1 MLLFSSQQRS
11 DPAKRLRLEV
21 LGNIRRHD
29 VLCENEAYFHWD
41 YALSCW
47 PFLRLPVRT
56 HRMKHI
62 RNFCIIAHI
71 DHGKSTLADRLIQTC
86 GGIAQRDLHEQML
99 DSMDIERE
107 RGITIKSNTIT
118 LDFRAPDGNDY
129 LLNLIDTPGHVD
141 FSHEVRRSLMAC
153 EGALIIVDAS
163 QGVEA
168 QTVANLYLA
177 LENNLTLLPV
187 INKIDLP
194 SADVERAQ
202 EAIDAELG
210 LDPFEAIPISA
221 KNGIGIEDVLVGIVE
236 KLPCPEGDPDAPL
249 KALVF
254 DAHFDTFRG
263 VILQC
268 RIMEGTLKPRD
279 TIHFMHADRDF
290 TVDEVGYNQFK
301 LNPRQQLSAG
311 EVGYVV
317 AGVKSVQ
324 DIEIGDTITLS
335 NRRAE
340 EPIPGYQPAR
350 QVVFSSIYPMDT
362 GDYVDLSKALDKLAI
377 NDAALTFEKDS
388 SAALGFGFRCGFLGL
403 LHLDVIQERLQR
415 EFDIGLVISAPSVKY
430 ILTLR
435 DGSTV
440 EVDNPSYWPDP
451 TQIESCSEPYIKA
464 SILTPEN
471 YVGPVMDLC
480 REHRSE
486 SQTMNYLSANRIEV
500 ISVMPLGEVLF
511 DFYGKLKM
519 LTRGYGSFDYEP
531 IEYRTTDI
539 VKVDILV
546 SKEPVDTL
554 SYLVHRDKARPRAMH
569 YCERLAEEIPRHQF
583 KIPIQG
589 AIGGEVIARTTIAPF
604 RKDVTEKLYGGDVTR
619 KKKLLEK
626 QKKGKAKMKQFGSV
640 NIPQKAFVSVL
651 RAEKD

>member
-1 MLLFSSQQRS
+1 
-11 DPAKRLRLEV
+11 
-21 LGNIRRHD
+21 
-29 VLCENEAYFHWD
+29 
-41 YALSCW
+41 
-47 PFLRLPVRT
+47 
-56 HRMKHI
+56 MKHI

-86 GGIAQRDLHEQML
+86 GAVTNRELHAQML

-118 LDFRAPDGNDY
+118 MEYSASDGQTY
-129 LLNLIDTPGHVD
+129 QLNLIDTPGHVD

-153 EGALIIVDAS
+153 DGALIIVDAS

-168 QTVANLYLA
+168 QTVANMYLA
-177 LENNLTLLPV
+177 VEHDLELLPI

-194 SADVERAQ
+194 AADEDRAR
-202 EAIDAELG
+202 EAIDSELG
-210 LDPFEAIPISA
+210 LDPFAALPCSA
-221 KNGIGIEDVLVGIVE
+221 KTGEGIEAVLEGIVQQ
-236 KLPCPEGDPDAPL
+236 LPPPTGDPDAPL

-254 DAHFDTFRG
+254 DAHFDKYRG

-268 RIMEGTLKPRD
+268 RVMEGTLRPRD

-290 TVDEVGYNQFK
+290 KVDELGYNQMK
-301 LNPRQQLSAG
+301 LVPREQLAAG
-311 EVGYVV
+311 EVGYIV

-324 DIEIGDTITLS
+324 DIEIGDTITLLD
-335 NRRAE
+335 RPAA
-340 EPIPGYQPAR
+340 EPIPGYQEAK
-350 QVVFSSIYPMDT
+350 QVVFSSVYPMSTDQYT
-362 GDYVDLSKALDKLAI
+362 DLTKALDKLAI
-377 NDAALTFEKDS
+377 NDAALTYEKDS

-403 LHLDVIQERLQR
+403 LHLDVIQERIQR
-415 EFDIGLVISAPSVKY
+415 EFDIGLVISAPSVQY
-430 ILTLR
+430 NLTLR
-435 DGSTV
+435 DGSTL

-451 TQIESCSEPYIKA
+451 MKIESAMEPYIRA
-464 SILTPEN
+464 SILTPEE
-471 YVGPVMDLC
+471 YVGPVMELC
-480 REHRSE
+480 REHRSD
-486 SQTMNYLSANRIEV
+486 SQTMNYLSAGRIEV
-500 ISVMPLGEVLF
+500 TSEMPLGEVLF

-519 LTRGYGSFDYEP
+519 ITRGYGSFDYDP
-531 IEYRTTDI
+531 IEYRKTDV

-546 SKEPVDTL
+546 NKEPVDTL
-554 SYLVHRDKARPRAMH
+554 SYLVHRDKARTRALH
-569 YCERLAEEIPRHQF
+569 YCERLAKEIPRHQF

-589 AIGGEVIARTTIAPF
+589 VIGGTVIARTTIAPF

-651 RAEKD
+651 RTDDKK

>member
-1 MLLFSSQQRS
+1 
-11 DPAKRLRLEV
+11 
-21 LGNIRRHD
+21 
-29 VLCENEAYFHWD
+29 
-41 YALSCW
+41 
-47 PFLRLPVRT
+47 
-56 HRMKHI
+56 MKHI

-86 GGIAQRDLHEQML
+86 GGVTKRDLHEQML

-118 LDFRAPDGNDY
+118 LDYRDANGNDY

-177 LENNLTLLPV
+177 LEHDLTLLPV

-194 SADVERAQ
+194 SADIDRAQ

-236 KLPCPEGDPDAPL
+236 KLPEPEGDSDAPL
-249 KALVF
+249 QALVF

-268 RIMEGTLKPRD
+268 RVMQGTLKPRD
-279 TIHFMHADRDF
+279 TIHFMHGGRDF
-290 TVDEVGYNQFK
+290 TVDEVGYNQMK
-301 LNPRQQLSAG
+301 PNPSKQLSAG

-324 DIEIGDTITLS
+324 DIEIGDTITHL
-335 NRRAE
+335 NRQAE
-340 EPIPGYQPAR
+340 EPIPGYEEAR

-362 GDYVDLSKALDKLAI
+362 GDYIELAKALDKLAI

-403 LHLDVIQERLQR
+403 LHLDVIQERLRR

-430 ILTLR
+430 NLTLR
-435 DGSTV
+435 DGSTI

-464 SILTPEN
+464 SILTPEA
-471 YVGPVMDLC
+471 YVGPVMELC
-480 REHRSE
+480 RDHRSE
-486 SQTMNYLSANRIEV
+486 SQTMNYLSADRIEV

-531 IEYRTTDI
+531 IEYRNTDI

-546 SKEPVDTL
+546 NKEPVDTL
-554 SYLVHRDKARPRAMH
+554 SYLVHREKARPRALH

-583 KIPIQG
+583 KIPVQG
-589 AIGGEVIARTTIAPF
+589 AIGGEIIARTTIAPF